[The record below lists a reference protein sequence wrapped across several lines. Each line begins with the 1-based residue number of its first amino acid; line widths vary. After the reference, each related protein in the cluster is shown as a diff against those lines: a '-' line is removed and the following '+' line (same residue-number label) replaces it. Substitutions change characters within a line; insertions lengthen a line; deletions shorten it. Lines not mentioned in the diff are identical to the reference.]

1 MKNYYL
7 LFILIFL
14 FSCNENSHKEKKISA
29 DIVQNPVS
37 ASDDGDFSKLPKV
50 KFETEEHD
58 FGTIVQG
65 EKIAWVFNYEN
76 IGKSD
81 FIISRVKSSCGCT
94 IPKWSKKP
102 LSPGGKE
109 ELEIIFDS
117 DRKRGSIYK
126 SITLF
131 TNSQPSKIKL
141 FIKGEVII
149 PN

>member
-65 EKIAWVFNYEN
+65 
-76 IGKSD
+76 
-81 FIISRVKSSCGCT
+81 
-94 IPKWSKKP
+94 P
-102 LSPGGKE
+102 LSPGGKGE
-109 ELEIIFDS
+109 IEIIFDS

-141 FIKGEVII
+141 FVKGEVII